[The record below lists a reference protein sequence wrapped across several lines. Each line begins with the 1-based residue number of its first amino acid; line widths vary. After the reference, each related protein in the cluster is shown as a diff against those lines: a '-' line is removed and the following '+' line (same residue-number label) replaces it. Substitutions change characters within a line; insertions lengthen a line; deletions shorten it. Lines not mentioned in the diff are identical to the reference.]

1 MDITEK
7 KTRDNEASK
16 SYNEDRRRRG
26 DRHRTDT
33 IELQSLQDHF
43 WKKNKKN
50 KVSYHFTIPK
60 WNRNIDSWLSSYLN
74 DSSRTSSA

>member
-43 WKKNKKN
+43 WKKKQSKLPF
-50 KVSYHFTIPK
+50 YDT
-60 WNRNIDSWLSSYLN
+60 
-74 DSSRTSSA
+74 

>member
-16 SYNEDRRRRG
+16 SYNEDRRRPG

-43 WKKNKKN
+43 WKKNQKKQS
-50 KVSYHFTIPK
+50 KLPFYDT
-60 WNRNIDSWLSSYLN
+60 
-74 DSSRTSSA
+74 

>member
-33 IELQSLQDHF
+33 IELQSLQEHF
-43 WKKNKKN
+43 WKKKTKKQS
-50 KVSYHFTIPK
+50 KLPFYDT
-60 WNRNIDSWLSSYLN
+60 
-74 DSSRTSSA
+74 